1 MSHTD
6 LIRFELVLFDLDG
19 TLFRSEAD
27 IVNAWKE
34 TMSCLGLDCPRFAS
48 LFRVGPSLEE
58 MTGTLFPG
66 IDGERKQEI
75 IREFKRRYDS
85 STFPATVPYEWAGAM
100 LTALKS
106 AGRKLAVVT
115 NKRQDPT
122 RVLLKKSGWEA
133 QFDGSFSPDI
143 LPGTSMT
150 KPELV
155 RLALAQFAV
164 PPEHAVMVGDTPG
177 DIAAARRNRVA
188 AAAVTWGYGSQEEL
202 KKAEPDLLLTP
213 ATWRK
218 LLQ

>member
-1 MSHTD
+1 MSRTD

-150 KPELV
+150 KPEL
-155 RLALAQFAV
+155 A
-164 PPEHAVMVGDTPG
+164 G
-177 DIAAARRNRVA
+177 DIAPARRNPDAPA
-188 AAAVTWGYGSQEEL
+188 ADTRGYGSQEEL

-213 ATWRK
+213 ATWRE